1 MEAVGLV
8 ASIVTLIGTVT
19 LTSATLRKLWA
30 LRGSPLYMVTALNEV
45 SDFKITLNLV
55 LSAIDTAQCLD
66 DIRSDLES
74 LLNRARDRLAR
85 FDQYLKR
92 EVLRDGDGA
101 SKDVQLRLR
110 RRTRLKE
117 ILGET
122 QQEIF
127 SLQKDLSSIK
137 ANLALV
143 LGAANL

>member
-85 FDQYLKR
+85 FN
-92 EVLRDGDGA
+92 
-101 SKDVQLRLR
+101 
-110 RRTRLKE
+110 
-117 ILGET
+117 I
-122 QQEIF
+122 
-127 SLQKDLSSIK
+127 
-137 ANLALV
+137 
-143 LGAANL
+143 

>member
-1 MEAVGLV
+1 
-8 ASIVTLIGTVT
+8 
-19 LTSATLRKLWA
+19 
-30 LRGSPLYMVTALNEV
+30 
-45 SDFKITLNLV
+45 
-55 LSAIDTAQCLD
+55 
-66 DIRSDLES
+66 
-74 LLNRARDRLAR
+74 
-85 FDQYLKR
+85 LKR